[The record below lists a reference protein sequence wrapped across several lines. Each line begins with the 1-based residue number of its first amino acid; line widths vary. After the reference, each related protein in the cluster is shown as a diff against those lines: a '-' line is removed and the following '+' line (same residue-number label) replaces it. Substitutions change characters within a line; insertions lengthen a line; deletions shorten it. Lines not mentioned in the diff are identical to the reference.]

1 MTKYGLALP
10 ENPRIFDRRWMIVKN
25 GRHQSQRVLPRM
37 VLIQPSFVKDGL
49 CLRAPNMP
57 DLHISVSQLPTE
69 QIQCQCWD
77 DPILGLRYGDNVSQ
91 WLRTYFKTDDELDLV
106 VFDDE
111 KFEGRPVNKCPLP
124 NAAREGDVAAYHDM
138 SPLHLCS
145 VHSIDDLN
153 TRLEKKITVR
163 NFRPNILVA
172 NVGQP
177 YKEDHWRELTIG
189 ETRLTWMAPCTRCLL
204 PTVDPQTGIKDPKQ
218 EPWKTLRSYRLKP
231 KSYGVSA
238 LFGIDLAPTDTQKK
252 VAGIIR
258 VGDTIQVNKD
268 DPDFWKTE

>member
-1 MTKYGLALP
+1 MPVIILT
-10 ENPRIFDRRWMIVKN
+10 F
-25 GRHQSQRVLPRM
+25 VLFEIKKEF
-37 VLIQPSFVKDGL
+37 LLLK
-49 CLRAPNMP
+49 LR
-57 DLHISVSQLPTE
+57 
-69 QIQCQCWD
+69 CWD
-77 DPILGLRYGDNVSQ
+77 DPVLGLRYGDNVSQ

-189 ETRLTWMAPCTRCLL
+189 ETRLTWMAPCTRSVSIRLTLL
-204 PTVDPQTGIKDPKQ
+204 
-218 EPWKTLRSYRLKP
+218 Y
-231 KSYGVSA
+231 YFY
-238 LFGIDLAPTDTQKK
+238 LF
-252 VAGIIR
+252 
-258 VGDTIQVNKD
+258 
-268 DPDFWKTE
+268 